1 MNTKINGNKLL
12 LCYISGLDLRRI
24 KSETTPFISESLD
37 SYPKAYIRN
46 LPSNDLLP
54 TILTGAYPTEH
65 GMWGVKLN
73 NKTGESFSAKLIDL
87 LPDIVTTSVQC
98 LVHFFTGSFD
108 LAAIP
113 PRRRRLFELKRT
125 KYHRRTRLTDALLE
139 IGGIETC
146 LGVVGKSQ
154 TRYLYTNSSDPIKNV
169 LDKIGSGLYKLEIL
183 ELYSLDLM
191 QQWNLDSV
199 EKVTGFYSRIDKF
212 LNRLAERCKSHGV
225 VLALL
230 SDHGHEEIR
239 GSIDIRRELNGL
251 KTAEDEYTFFIDVS
265 IARFWFRTVSARNKI
280 LSKLSELENVTL
292 FTSKDLNEYNLS
304 FVDSQ
309 YGEVFLFAEPGYIF
323 FPHDFYQPVANL
335 YLALSDSRQRSRLKD
350 PRHRGTHGYLPH
362 HESERAFMVVFGQ
375 NCEGIREEIDIIDV
389 APSIL
394 SLLGFPRP
402 DSMRGSPNFSYSNE
416 HSNPS
421 R

>member
-1 MNTKINGNKLL
+1 MDAEISSSKLI

-24 KSETTPFISESLD
+24 NPRATPFISESLD
-37 SYPKAYIRN
+37 SYPKAYVRN

-65 GMWGVKLN
+65 GMWGVKLKN
-73 NKTGESFSAKLIDL
+73 NTSECFSATLIDL
-87 LPDIVTTSVQC
+87 LPDILTTSVQC
-98 LVHFFTGSFD
+98 LAHFFTGSFD

-113 PRRRRLFELKRT
+113 PRRRRLFEIKRT

-146 LGVVGKSQ
+146 LGAVGKSQ
-154 TRYLYTNSSDPIKNV
+154 TRYLYNNSSHPTQNV

-191 QQWNLDSV
+191 QQWNLDSPQ
-199 EKVTGFYSRIDKF
+199 KVTDFYGRIDKF
-212 LNRLAERCKSHGV
+212 LNNLSERCRANGV
-225 VLALL
+225 VMVLL
-230 SDHGHEEIR
+230 SDHGHEQIE
-239 GSIDIRRELNGL
+239 GSIDIKRELNRL
-251 KTAEDEYTFFIDVS
+251 NVPEDEYTFFIDVS
-265 IARFWFRTVSARNKI
+265 IVRFWFRTVSARREI

-292 FTSKDLNEYNLS
+292 FTSKDLNQYNLS

-309 YGEVFLFAEPGYIF
+309 YGEVFFFADPGYIF

-335 YLALSDSRQRSRLKD
+335 YLALSDSRQRSRLRS

-362 HESERAFMVVFGQ
+362 HESERAFMIVFDEQ
-375 NCEGIREEIDIIDV
+375 CKARREEIDIIDV

-394 SLLGFPRP
+394 SLLGFSRP
-402 DSMRGSPNFSYSNE
+402 DSMRGSAVFYYSNKD
-416 HSNPS
+416 SNPS
-421 R
+421 